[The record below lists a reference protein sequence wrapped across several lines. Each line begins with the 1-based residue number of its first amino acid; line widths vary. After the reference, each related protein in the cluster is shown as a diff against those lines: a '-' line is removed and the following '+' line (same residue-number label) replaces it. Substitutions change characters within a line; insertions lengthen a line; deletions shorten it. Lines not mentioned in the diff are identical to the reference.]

1 MYWPP
6 DVHDKL
12 AVMLG
17 DTPMQYKRYTAD
29 AKAVA
34 ELQARKA
41 GRTEID
47 EESMIRGFIISV
59 PRHLRD
65 GIEEV
70 LTNHNIDLMYYR
82 PALDEANYPNHLR
95 THPAPSSASPVQ
107 S

>member
-6 DVHDKL
+6 ELKEKL
-12 AVMLG
+12 AAMIA
-17 DTPMQYKRYTAD
+17 DAPRQYHRYTED
-29 AKAVA
+29 AVAVA
-34 ELQARKA
+34 ELQAKKA

-47 EESMIRGFIISV
+47 EEAMIRGFIISV

-82 PALDEANYPNHLR
+82 PALDDANYPNHLR
-95 THPAPSSASPVQ
+95 QHPAATVNGTRT
-107 S
+107 